1 MFAAILAQVAGVFPR
16 LRIAEKPYRLYTTD
30 YLNSTLKQR
39 RSNAQ
44 WATHYFYSTMA
55 QYEDSLAMLRHNM
68 APAEPYR
75 HETPAPVDDYFH
87 PRAPTTLI
95 TALPE
100 KKLVYPSQDPTTVY
114 ERNKRRLENT
124 RGTFGAGV
132 NLDGTSRAPPMI
144 PDPSTM
150 SYSVAPPEKNNLLFF
165 GGDGGRNAV
174 RSDGRHFGPRIS
186 NALQYESDSNLERKK
201 LIQQELKKY
210 EKIQLEERENK
221 RLMERQQ
228 TFRETK
234 WPFGHPPNMNQKF
247 NHIIP
252 MGQEEMAVRQL
263 EKQRADEYARE
274 LEIQVESNRRQ
285 REAAKKFDFQTK
297 ADQQTWMM
305 HAPGIPE
312 RRARVPMEPPHD
324 SSRDLISHIIVPP
337 KPPNEHKK
345 LRPPQNEE
353 RKEVYPLDHDL
364 RVART
369 NALPARHV
377 APIEPTSLPLG
388 DHRKISYSEPNMR
401 EPQFGRKKF
410 MQFDTKEERVQNE
423 HQLRFMRQV
432 QEEDLK
438 IHREMEQRKRQE
450 ENIQGKQFGQ
460 SYPWHWGMDNETRK
474 AHPHHK
480 STDIMQT
487 TEPINKAK
495 AMQYQA
501 DLNNLVRHRQA
512 IHDREKQMDSEL
524 WRNFGFAKA
533 AASQRT
539 STKAIA

>member
-1 MFAAILAQVAGVFPR
+1 
-16 LRIAEKPYRLYTTD
+16 
-30 YLNSTLKQR
+30 
-39 RSNAQ
+39 
-44 WATHYFYSTMA
+44 MA
-55 QYEDSLAMLRHNM
+55 QYEDPLAMLRHNM

-75 HETPAPVDDYFH
+75 HEIPAPVDDYFH

-100 KKLVYPSQDPTTVY
+100 KKPVYPNQDPTTAY

-132 NLDGTSRAPPMI
+132 NLDGTSRAQPMI
-144 PDPSTM
+144 PDPSAM
-150 SYSVAPPEKNNLLFF
+150 NFSAAPEKNNLLFF

-174 RSDGRHFGPRIS
+174 RSDGRHMGPRIS

-201 LIQQELKKY
+201 LIQQELSAIDLLISWSAEKY
-210 EKIQLEERENK
+210 EKIQLEERQNK

-228 TFRETK
+228 TFRQRKETK

-252 MGQEEMAVRQL
+252 MGREERIKRSSKLIHNLSFARFEQEMAVRQL

-285 REAAKKFDFQTK
+285 KEAARKFEFQTK
-297 ADQQTWMM
+297 GDQQTWMM

-324 SSRDLISHIIVPP
+324 SSRDLISHVLVPP

-353 RKEVYPLDHDL
+353 RKEVYPLDHDI
-364 RVART
+364 RTART
-369 NALPARHV
+369 NALPARIGI
-377 APIEPTSLPLG
+377 PIEPTSLPLG
-388 DHRKISYSEPNMR
+388 DHRKISFSEPNMR

-512 IHDREKQMDSEL
+512 IHDREKQMDSDL
-524 WRNFGFAKA
+524 WRNHVQNSFENSLGMQKPPHHNGHR
-533 AASQRT
+533 QKRLHRT
-539 STKAIA
+539 NLL

>member
-1 MFAAILAQVAGVFPR
+1 
-16 LRIAEKPYRLYTTD
+16 
-30 YLNSTLKQR
+30 
-39 RSNAQ
+39 
-44 WATHYFYSTMA
+44 MA
-55 QYEDSLAMLRHNM
+55 QYEDPLAMLRHNM

-75 HETPAPVDDYFH
+75 HEIPAPVDDYFH

-100 KKLVYPSQDPTTVY
+100 KKPVYPNQDPTTAY

-132 NLDGTSRAPPMI
+132 NLDGTSRAQPMI

-150 SYSVAPPEKNNLLFF
+150 NFSAVPEKNNLLFF

-174 RSDGRHFGPRIS
+174 RSDGRHMGPRIS

-201 LIQQELKKY
+201 LIQQELSAIDLLISWSLEKY
-210 EKIQLEERENK
+210 EKIQLEERQNK

-228 TFRETK
+228 TFR
-234 WPFGHPPNMNQKF
+234 
-247 NHIIP
+247 
-252 MGQEEMAVRQL
+252 EMAVRQL

-285 REAAKKFDFQTK
+285 KEAARKFEFQTK
-297 ADQQTWMM
+297 GDQQTWMM

-324 SSRDLISHIIVPP
+324 SSRDLISHVLVPP

-353 RKEVYPLDHDL
+353 RKEVYPLDHDI
-364 RVART
+364 RTART
-369 NALPARHV
+369 NALPARNGI
-377 APIEPTSLPLG
+377 PIEPTSLPLG
-388 DHRKISYSEPNMR
+388 DHRKISFSEPNMR

-512 IHDREKQMDSEL
+512 IHDREKQMDSDL
-524 WRNFGFAKA
+524 WRNHVQNSFENSLGMQKPPHHNGHR
-533 AASQRT
+533 QKRLHRT
-539 STKAIA
+539 NLL